1 MMQRLSAVLCAAALL
16 AAMPVAASEADAPM
30 PPAERFLGVWDLDGD
45 GRATLEELETMRGR
59 VFKSFDRNGDGVL
72 DAAEYEAFDAAR
84 EGDVAGYEGDARV
97 LMQRITDGMSRS
109 ASDADGDGRV
119 QRAEFIDG
127 TQAWLNDL
135 DRNGDGVI
143 TADDLAL

>member
-1 MMQRLSAVLCAAALL
+1 MQRLTAALCMAGLLAVPALAAA
-16 AAMPVAASEADAPM
+16 D
-30 PPAERFLGVWDLDGD
+30 
-45 GRATLEELETMRGR
+45 T
-59 VFKSFDRNGDGVL
+59 
-72 DAAEYEAFDAAR
+72 
-84 EGDVAGYEGDARV
+84 EGDVEGYQGDARV